1 MNRPLLRA
9 ALALVITLAP
19 WAAPAADLQ
28 ITVLGTDGQP
38 AADVAVQLQPGG
50 VWASRPLPTPALV
63 VQKDIRFQP
72 FVTVVPVGSTVRFV
86 NRDRFDHHVRSQ
98 PGGPL
103 GNVAPAQQF
112 EFRLAGVKGGREAPA
127 AELVMDQV
135 GIVALGCHLHGS
147 MRGHLLVSNTPWVAV
162 TDGQGRA
169 LVADVPDGTLQM
181 RLWHPEQLVDQ
192 PPLRVTAAAGAPVQA
207 ALNFSPRRRPPPATP
222 PKGDYTF

>member
-112 EFRLAGVKGGREAPA
+112 EFRMAAVKSNGVAASAEVKMDVAG
-127 AELVMDQV
+127 
-135 GIVALGCHLHGS
+135 IIALGCHLHGS
-147 MRGHLLVSNTPWVAV
+147 MRGHVLISNTPWAAV
-162 TDGQGRA
+162 TDERGQVTLA
-169 LVADVPDGTLQM
+169 NVPDGQLELK
-181 RLWHPEQLVDQ
+181 LWHPDQLTDQ
-192 PPLRVTAAAGAPVQA
+192 PTSRLQA
-207 ALNFSPRRRPPPATP
+207 SGNMQADVKLNLSPRRRAPPPPSSSYAN
-222 PKGDYTF
+222 

>member
-1 MNRPLLRA
+1 MNHPLLRA
-9 ALALVITLAP
+9 ALAMVVTLAP

-50 VWASRPLPTPALV
+50 VWASRPLPTAALV

-103 GNVAPAQQF
+103 GNVPPAQQF
-112 EFRLAGVKGGREAPA
+112 EFRMAAVKRDGTA
-127 AELVMDQV
+127 ATAEVKLDVP
-135 GIVALGCHLHGS
+135 GTIALGCHLHGS
-147 MRGHLLVSNTPWVAV
+147 MRGHVLISSTPFVGVS
-162 TDGQGRA
+162 DDKGQVKLA
-169 LVADVPDGTLQM
+169 NVPDGQLELK
-181 RLWHPEQLVDQ
+181 LWHPDQLTDQ
-192 PPLRVTAAAGAPVQA
+192 AVVRLQAGGTVQQ
-207 ALNFSPRRRPPPATP
+207 ALKINLTPRRRPPPP
-222 PKGDYTF
+222 PSSSHGY